1 MVHVCW
7 YSFYRPREDGKLSE
21 LYREKRLPKYSTL
34 DQAGGRTGY
43 SGLGGRDFTTA
54 PTPIKRVL
62 AVFFIEN
69 SAFYINNN
77 NNKKEEEDEEE
88 L

>member
-1 MVHVCW
+1 MN
-7 YSFYRPREDGKLSE
+7 FTGKKGYLNIQLSTKPE
-21 LYREKRLPKYSTL
+21 VEP
-34 DQAGGRTGY
+34 GY

-77 NNKKEEEDEEE
+77 NKKEEEEEE